1 MHRPA
6 TLPDVTVVLLVY
18 QPGEREV
25 QTAKIVRK
33 QRYDGVVLVQV
44 IDSSPDKSLP
54 ANLELRRAADTWV
67 SITPDSFGHG
77 RTRNLGVQHCFTP
90 LVAFLSQDAHPVDDD
105 WLRALVQ
112 PLVDGRAEA
121 SYGKQQPPESNPERE
136 ATYGFLYPEVGE
148 IRTMEN
154 VAREGLRTFHFS
166 DVSSA
171 FPTNVIR
178 RVRFPE
184 EIHTFEDVGIAK
196 RLLDG
201 DCRIAYVPEAAVW
214 HAHILSKRAMFARY
228 REIGMIYER
237 LGIFGELRRAGRSP
251 FLGEGVRVAKAV
263 SPRGKAGL
271 KEKATPVLVGA
282 LKASAVTWG
291 HWEERLGKS
300 TGRRLGNLFCWFT
313 H

>member
-1 MHRPA
+1 MHSPA
-6 TLPDVTVVLLVY
+6 GLPDVTVVLLVY

-33 QRYDGVVLVQV
+33 QRYDGAVLVQV
-44 IDSSPDKSLP
+44 IDSSPDKSLS

-67 SITPDSFGHG
+67 SIEPESFGHG
-77 RTRNLGVQHCFTP
+77 PTRNLGVQRCSTA
-90 LVAFLSQDAHPVDDD
+90 LVVFLSQDAHPVDDD

-112 PLVDGRAEA
+112 PLVDGRADA
-121 SYGKQQPPESNPERE
+121 SYGKQRPPESDPERE
-136 ATYGFLYPEVGE
+136 ATYRFLYPEVGE

-171 FPTNVIR
+171 FVMDVIR
-178 RVRFPE
+178 EVRFPE
-184 EIHTFEDVGIAK
+184 EIHTFEDIGVAK

-201 DCRIAYVPEAAVW
+201 GYRIAYVPEAAVW
-214 HAHILSKRAMFARY
+214 HAHTLSRKAMFARY

-237 LGIFGELRRAGRSP
+237 LGIFGELRRAGRSA

-263 SPRGKAGL
+263 SPRGKSGVRG
-271 KEKATPVLVGA
+271 KAAPMLVGA

-291 HWEERLGKS
+291 QWEERLAKARG
-300 TGRRLGNLFCWFT
+300 GR
-313 H
+313 

>member
-1 MHRPA
+1 MHRSAP
-6 TLPDVTVVLLVY
+6 LPDVTVVLLVY
-18 QPGEREV
+18 RPGEREV

-33 QRYDGVVLVQV
+33 QRYDGAVFIQV
-44 IDSSPDKSLP
+44 IDSSPDKALP

-67 SITPDSFGHG
+67 SITPESFGHG
-77 RTRNLGVQHCFTP
+77 QTRNLGVEHCFTP
-90 LVAFLSQDAHPVDDD
+90 LVVFLSQDAHPVDDD

-112 PLVDGRAEA
+112 PLVDGRADA
-121 SYGKQQPPESNPERE
+121 SYGRQRPPESDPERE
-136 ATYGFLYPEVGE
+136 ATYRFLYPEVGE

-154 VAREGLRTFHFS
+154 VANKGLRTFHFS

-171 FPTNVIR
+171 FAIDVIR
-178 RVRFPE
+178 RVHFPE
-184 EIHTFEDVGIAK
+184 EIHTFEDIGVAK

-201 DCRIAYVPEAAVW
+201 GYRIAYVPEAAVW
-214 HAHILSKRAMFARY
+214 HAHILTRREMFARY

-263 SPRGKAGL
+263 APRGKAGL
-271 KEKATPVLVGA
+271 KGKAAPMVVGA

-291 HWEERLGKS
+291 HWEERLGKARG
-300 TGRRLGNLFCWFT
+300 GR
-313 H
+313 